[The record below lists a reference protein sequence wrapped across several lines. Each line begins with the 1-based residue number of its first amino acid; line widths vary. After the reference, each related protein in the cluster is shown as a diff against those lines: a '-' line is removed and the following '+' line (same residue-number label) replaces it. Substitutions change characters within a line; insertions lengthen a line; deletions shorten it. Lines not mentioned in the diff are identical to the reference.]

1 MVAGRATST
10 DGDARGGAG
19 AAGSTGSGGVAARA
33 RLVVEPLGVRWTVAE
48 AVRALRGE
56 AHPFALT
63 GAWADSRAVLGAQP
77 VRVARPGEDPFAV
90 LDEQP
95 AVDGAA
101 AHPGAVGGGWFGYL
115 GFALGHLVERLPPA
129 PPARTAL
136 PPFALAFYDHV
147 LRLDVDGRWWF
158 EALETPARAA
168 ALAARRRALA
178 ARRPAAPRAFRAGP
192 FAPAAPG
199 TAGLRAGVAECV
211 ERIHAGELFQA
222 NLTLRIEGPLDGDP
236 LDAFATAIA
245 VEPRHGALLAGPW
258 GATVGLSPE
267 LFLRRR
273 GRDVISRPI
282 KGTIPRDAEAEAA
295 RRALVGS
302 AKDRAENVMIVD
314 LMRNDL
320 GRVCAYG
327 SVRAGGEPVAEA
339 HPGVWHLVSEVRG
352 RLRDGVGDG
361 DLLRATFPP
370 GSVTGAPKVQALHVI
385 SELEGTARH
394 VYTGAVGFV
403 SPVAGLELNVA
414 IRTFEVRDGVAWIG
428 AGGGIVADSD
438 PDAEVAEALGKARP
452 LVAALGAEL
461 RPGPPSGRLPQH
473 RALAGGRR
481 RPDPALGLI
490 ETLAVRDGQPLEL
503 DEHLARLAASAA
515 EVYGAALPA
524 DLAAR
529 VRARA
534 AEAYGATLPGDLAA
548 RVRAAPVGAAGY
560 ARLRI
565 DAVPGDRSGEL
576 RCAIAVHPAALPEPA
591 APVALVP
598 VCLPGGLG
606 AHKWRDRRL
615 VDALR
620 AELGAL
626 PLLVDSDGAVLEAAM
641 ANVWLVEGDALVT
654 PPADGRILPG
664 CTRARA
670 LALAGAR
677 EEAFDLDRLH
687 AADAVALTSSI
698 ARVRVA
704 APGRGAPPAPVE
716 ALRAALAG

>member
-1 MVAGRATST
+1 MT
-10 DGDARGGAG
+10 
-19 AAGSTGSGGVAARA
+19 
-33 RLVVEPLGVRWTVAE
+33 RLVVEPLDVSWSVAD
-48 AVRALRGE
+48 AVLALRGDDR
-56 AHPFALT
+56 PFALA
-63 GAWADSRAVLGAQP
+63 GAWADSRAVLGSEP
-77 VRVARPGEDPFAV
+77 LRVAGAGEDPFAV

-95 AVDGAA
+95 VVPGAA

-115 GFALGHLVERLPPA
+115 GFALGHRVERLPPA

-147 LRLDVDGRWWF
+147 LRLDADGRWWF
-158 EALETPARAA
+158 EALETPERAD
-168 ALAARRRALA
+168 ALAARRRELSE
-178 ARRPAAPRAFRAGP
+178 RRPRGPHAFRAGP
-192 FAPAAPG
+192 FAPVPPG
-199 TAGLRAGVAECV
+199 AAGLRAGVGECV

-273 GRDVISRPI
+273 GRDVVTRPI
-282 KGTIPRDAEAEAA
+282 KGTIPRAEDPEGA

-302 AKDRAENVMIVD
+302 AKDRAETVMIVD

-327 SVRAGGEPVAEA
+327 SEHASGEPVAEA

-385 SELEGTARH
+385 AELEGAARH
-394 VYTGAVGFV
+394 VYTGAVGFA

-414 IRTFEVRDGVAWIG
+414 IRTFEVRDGTAWIG

-461 RPGPPSGRLPQH
+461 CPGPLRGGPLPTR
-473 RALAGGRR
+473 RALAGGGR
-481 RPDPALGLI
+481 RPDPALGVF
-490 ETLAVRDGQPLEL
+490 ETLAVRNGRPVDL
-503 DEHLARLAASAA
+503 DAHLVRLAVSLEAL
-515 EVYGAALPA
+515 YGAALP
-524 DLAAR
+524 
-529 VRARA
+529 
-534 AEAYGATLPGDLAA
+534 GDLAE
-548 RVRAAPVGAAGY
+548 RVRVAAGDGAGRLAAAY

-565 DAVPGDRSGEL
+565 DAVPGERGAIRFE
-576 RCAIAVHPAALPEPA
+576 IAVHPAAPA
-591 APVALVP
+591 NPDTPVTLAPVR
-598 VCLPGGLG
+598 LPGGLG
-606 AHKWRDRRL
+606 AHKWRDRAL
-615 VDALR
+615 LDALQ
-620 AELGAL
+620 AELGAV
-626 PLLVDSDGAVLEAAM
+626 PLLVDADGAVLEAAM
-641 ANVWLVEGDALVT
+641 ANVWLIEGDTLVT

-664 CTRARA
+664 CTRARG
-670 LALAGAR
+670 LALPAAR
-677 EEAFDLDRLH
+677 EEPFDLDRMD
-687 AADAVALTSSI
+687 AADAAALSSSI
-698 ARVRVA
+698 ALVRVA
-704 APGRGAPPAPVE
+704 DLGRGAPAPPPLD
-716 ALRAALAG
+716 ALRDALTRDPRM